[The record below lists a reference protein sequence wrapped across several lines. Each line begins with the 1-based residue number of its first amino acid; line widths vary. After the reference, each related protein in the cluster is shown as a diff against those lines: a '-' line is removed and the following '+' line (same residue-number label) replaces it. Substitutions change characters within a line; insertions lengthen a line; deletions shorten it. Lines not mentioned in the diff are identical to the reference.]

1 MSPDTASSPYTPARA
16 TALAERLAATFGELL
31 MGGPADAADDV
42 APLTV
47 MPAAQA
53 TAPQQLAAAHPG
65 GLAARKEALALYRR
79 CLAHYRQRMQAGQP
93 EDDVGAAAAY
103 FVLACVAALQQIDVS
118 PAQLALVER
127 QMRRLLGQHPAW
139 RQADAAERQALF
151 EQFAVL
157 GVLVGESQHEARRQG
172 PAARANVQRAA
183 RGYLR
188 QLLGLQPDHLQ
199 LGDHGL
205 VLRLPVQPLADALK
219 DAGAA

>member
-1 MSPDTASSPYTPARA
+1 MSTDPSPSSDVAARA
-16 TALAERLAATFGELL
+16 TALAERLAASFGELL
-31 MGGPADAADDV
+31 MGGAADD
-42 APLTV
+42 ADDLSPLTV
-47 MPAAQA
+47 LPAAQPS
-53 TAPQQLAAAHPG
+53 APQRLAAAHPG
-65 GLAARKEALALYRR
+65 GAAARKEALALYQR
-79 CLAHYRQRMQAGQP
+79 CLAHYRQRVQGGLPQ
-93 EDDVGAAAAY
+93 DDVGAAAAY

-127 QMRRLLGQHPAW
+127 QMRRLLGQHSAW
-139 RQADAAERQALF
+139 LQADATERQALF

-188 QLLGLQPDHLQ
+188 QWLGLQPDHLQ
-199 LGDHGL
+199 IGDHGL
-205 VLRLPVQPLADALK
+205 VLRLPVQPLAAALK

>member
-1 MSPDTASSPYTPARA
+1 MTANLQQAQA
-16 TALAERLAATFGELL
+16 TALAERLAASFGELL
-31 MGGPADAADDV
+31 MGGPAADADDL

-47 MPAAQA
+47 LPAAQA

-65 GLAARKEALALYRR
+65 GPAARQQALALYRR
-79 CLAHYRQRMQAGQP
+79 CLAHFRQRVQAGMP
-93 EDDVGAAAAY
+93 EDDVGQAAAY
-103 FVLACVAALQQIDVS
+103 FVLACVAALQGIDVS

-139 RQADAAERQALF
+139 VQASATERQALF

-172 PAARANVQRAA
+172 PAARANVQQAA

-188 QLLGLQPDHLQ
+188 QLLGLRPDHLQ

-205 VLRLPVQPLADALK
+205 TLRVPVQPLAEALK
-219 DAGAA
+219 AARPA

>member
-1 MSPDTASSPYTPARA
+1 MTSTSSPTDLRA
-16 TALAERLAATFGELL
+16 AALADRLAASFGELL
-31 MGGPADAADDV
+31 MGGAATDADDL

-47 MPAAQA
+47 LPAAQA

-65 GLAARKEALALYRR
+65 GPAARQQALALYRR
-79 CLAHYRQRMQAGQP
+79 CLAHYRQRLQSGLP
-93 EDDVGAAAAY
+93 EDDVGQAAAY
-103 FVLACVAALQQIDVS
+103 FVLACVAALQQINVS

-139 RQADAAERQALF
+139 AQAAATERQALF

-157 GVLVGESQHEARRQG
+157 GMLVGESQHEARRQG
-172 PAARANVQRAA
+172 PAARANVQNAA

-188 QLLGLQPDHLQ
+188 QLLGLQPDHLH

-205 VLRLPVQPLADALK
+205 TLRLQAQPLAEALK
-219 DAGAA
+219 AAGQA